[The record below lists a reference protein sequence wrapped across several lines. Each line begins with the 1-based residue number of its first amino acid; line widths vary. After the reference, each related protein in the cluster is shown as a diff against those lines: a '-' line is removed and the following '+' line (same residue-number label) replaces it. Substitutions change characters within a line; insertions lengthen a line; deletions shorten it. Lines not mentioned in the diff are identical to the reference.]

1 MAMCPI
7 NKVKIN
13 IMKKLS
19 EYTTDK
25 NFNQIMNENVEKE
38 MDIPFNEGI
47 DFDPDT
53 KTVAYN
59 SSHENYIDIS
69 IKNNP
74 TIGGEIVPGVQVWS
88 IFKRKKGETREDGN
102 PLVCALNGEGWT
114 FRSEEDRLAIEKRIN
129 DIATKF
135 AQIYPIGV
143 TIIIPSG
150 NELNY
155 HIAEVVMSKSKDAEL
170 LEGAICKLTTEEVND
185 IVLAKKSFFRQIY
198 KDNFNAAYK
207 QLCVYFEEMD
217 EKRDGT
223 FSKHFIKDS
232 KMRNVL
238 LNTLKVSPDRYAKDS
253 KIINGQDI
261 LIIDDTISRGQ
272 SIKEAC
278 QIMLESYAP
287 KSITVLTFSSKL
299 N

>member
-1 MAMCPI
+1 MCPI

-19 EYTTDK
+19 EYTKDK
-25 NFNQIMNENVEKE
+25 NLNQIMDEIVEKE
-38 MDIPFNEGI
+38 MDKTFNEGI
-47 DFDPDT
+47 DFAPET

-59 SSHENYIDIS
+59 SSHENYVDIS
-69 IKNNP
+69 IDNNP
-74 TIGGEIVPGVQVWS
+74 TIDGEIVPGVQVWS
-88 IFKRKKGETREDGN
+88 IFKRKIGETQEDGN

-114 FRSEEDRLAIEKRIN
+114 FRSEEDREAIEKQF
-129 DIATKF
+129 DLIASKF
-135 AQIYPIGV
+135 VSMYQKGITV
-143 TIIIPSG
+143 LIPSG

-155 HIAEVVMSKSKDAEL
+155 HIAEVVMSKSKNAEL

-287 KSITVLTFSSKL
+287 KSITVLTLSSGL

>member
-1 MAMCPI
+1 MCPI

-38 MDIPFNEGI
+38 MDKTFNEGI
-47 DFDPDT
+47 DFDPET

-59 SSHENYIDIS
+59 SSHENYVDIS
-69 IKNNP
+69 IDNNP
-74 TIGGEIVPGVQVWS
+74 TIDGEIVPGVQVWS

-102 PLVCALNGEGWT
+102 PLVYALKGEGWT

-155 HIAEVVMSKSKDAEL
+155 HIAEVVMSKSKNAEL

-185 IVLAKKSFFRQIY
+185 IVLAKDSFFRQKY
-198 KDNFNAAYK
+198 KNNFNAAYK

-217 EKRDGT
+217 VKRDGT
-223 FSKHFIKDS
+223 FSRHFIKDS

>member
-1 MAMCPI
+1 MCPI

-19 EYTTDK
+19 EYTKDK
-25 NFNQIMNENVEKE
+25 NLNQIMDEIVEKE
-38 MDIPFNEGI
+38 MDKTFNEGI
-47 DFDPDT
+47 DFAPET

-59 SSHENYIDIS
+59 SSHENYVDIS
-69 IKNNP
+69 IDNNP
-74 TIGGEIVPGVQVWS
+74 TIDREIVPGVQVWS
-88 IFKRKKGETREDGN
+88 IFKRKIGETQEDGN

-114 FRSEEDRLAIEKRIN
+114 FRSEEDREAIEKQF
-129 DIATKF
+129 DLIASKF
-135 AQIYPIGV
+135 VSMYQKGITV
-143 TIIIPSG
+143 LIPSG

-155 HIAEVVMSKSKDAEL
+155 HIAEVVMSKSKNAEL

-287 KSITVLTFSSKL
+287 KSITVLTLSSGL